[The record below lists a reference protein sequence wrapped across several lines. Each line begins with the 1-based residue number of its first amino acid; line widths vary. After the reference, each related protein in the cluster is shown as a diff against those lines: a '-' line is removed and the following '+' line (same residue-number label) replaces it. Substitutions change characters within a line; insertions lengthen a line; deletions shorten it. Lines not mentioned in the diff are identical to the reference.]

1 MRTLLVSTFVLGSV
15 LAASQS
21 TFAQQAPAGAGP
33 ANFGA
38 NAGRFG
44 VAVVD
49 VSFVFKKYPQ
59 FTADIEALKVA
70 MTKADE
76 SLKATRDALVA
87 KEAQRDTLKPGSDQF
102 KQLDE
107 ELARE
112 KANFSIQQGTVRRD
126 FLEREAKIYYNTYQ
140 RVSEAVAQV
149 AAQNNIGMVLRFN
162 GDPIDPMQREDVMR
176 AIMQPIVFQNNV
188 DVTPN
193 VLAALGVSLAPVS
206 SAQAPGT
213 GNPVR

>member
-1 MRTLLVSTFVLGSV
+1 VRTLLVSTFVLGSV

-21 TFAQQAPAGAGP
+21 TFAQQAPGAAGP
-33 ANFGA
+33 PNFGA

-76 SLKATRDALVA
+76 SLKATRDSLVA

-107 ELARE
+107 ELARD

-188 DVTPN
+188 DITPN
-193 VLAALGVSLAPVS
+193 VLAALGVNLAAT
-206 SAQAPGT
+206 AQAPG
-213 GNPVR
+213 NPVR

>member
-1 MRTLLVSTFVLGSV
+1 VRTLLVSTFVLGSV

-21 TFAQQAPAGAGP
+21 TFAQQPAATAGP

-76 SLKATRDALVA
+76 GLKAERDRLVA

-102 KQLDE
+102 KVMDE
-107 ELARE
+107 ELARD

-140 RVSEAVAQV
+140 RVSEAVAAV

-188 DVTPN
+188 DITPN
-193 VLAALGVSLAPVS
+193 VLAALGVNLAPVS
-206 SAQAPGT
+206 SATAPG